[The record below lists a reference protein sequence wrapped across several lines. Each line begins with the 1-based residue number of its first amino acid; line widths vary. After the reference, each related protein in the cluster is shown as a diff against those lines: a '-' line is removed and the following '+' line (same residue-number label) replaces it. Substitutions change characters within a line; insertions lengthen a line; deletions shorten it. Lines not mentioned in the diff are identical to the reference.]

1 MKSGNSNW
9 FSRTWNRLAGKRSRL
24 NRPSAAARRRAFFL
38 ESLEDRRVM
47 AANLDAISQ
56 QSVLG
61 GSPLFLALDGSS
73 TTGGE
78 LTYTVTSSNPSLVNA
93 FLTSGNRSAKIS
105 VQNFGDMTFELFEN
119 YAPDVTS
126 HFIALATGNGPG
138 LSGPFYNG
146 VTFHRVINNFVIQG
160 GDPTG
165 TGGGGSPLGE
175 FDDQFNVDLQHNRT
189 GLLSMAK
196 SLDDTNDSQFF
207 ITEGPQ
213 RHLDFQHSIFG
224 LLTSGENVRDAISN
238 VATNSAGKPNTNV
251 VINSVSIFNDLQ
263 HRVLGLKAAN
273 GASGEADIT
282 VTVSD
287 GSGTD
292 ITRVFHVV
300 VTPDGV
306 NNNPFLQP
314 INEPTIT
321 SSAGGTFQISGVDAE
336 GDAIYYD
343 AFKTGSVN
351 YTLSVDHNTG
361 IVTVTPPAGFVG
373 TLQVQV
379 GVKNPNTPSTAQGGE
394 SQAQMLSRV
403 YDLQTIDV
411 VVAPTSPAAPTAIN
425 LLSSSDSGS
434 SNTDNVTNSGT
445 LQFEVT
451 GVNSGDV
458 VRLYANDALVGTA
471 TATGTSV
478 TIETNT
484 ASSQGQGAYQ
494 FTASRLVNNVES
506 PKTAALTVTY
516 DTTAPAAFTTAAPTN
531 AIATQ
536 LLTYD
541 AQNPEEGTTG
551 FAYSLSGA
559 PTGLQINSS
568 TGVVTWTPTADQIG
582 TFQFS
587 IIATDAAG
595 NSVNQAVNLNVAAFV
610 NPFIDVQLSIVDAN
624 GNALTQ
630 LAAGDAFFLVV
641 KAKETG
647 SDPRKIISLYNDITF
662 DASMAEKT
670 GPVDYTFR
678 FSDENGLAVPNAG
691 GFGTP
696 GLFDE
701 LGSIDINQLSA
712 LAGPAPTQDY
722 EEVYRIPMKALRGGT
737 LTFSA
742 DPADNASN
750 LTFAWGKN
758 QGDDELAPNEIL
770 FHSVTAQVSASFAP
784 ANDTI
789 SNVNEDTSNNSLNV
803 LANDLPA
810 GSSDTLTIIAVGNTN
825 HGGTV
830 TISSDKKSLLYTP
843 ANNFNG
849 AETFTYTVQNSLG
862 EQAIATVTV
871 NVQPVN
877 DPPQAVN
884 DSLTAAG
891 GQTTSLD
898 VLGNDSTNPDTGE
911 TLAITSIGSSGT
923 TGTSAN
929 GATLT
934 ITNSNTRIAY
944 TPPANFSGTDTFTYT
959 ISDGHGGTAT
969 ATVTVNVSP
978 ASHGPVAVADVATV
992 NEDSTSNT
1000 LNVLSN
1006 DTDVDSDPLTITAV
1020 SAGNK
1025 GGVISISADKKT
1037 LIYTP
1042 AANFNGVEEFTY
1054 TVTDGSAIAT
1064 GQVRVTV
1071 TNVDDAPVAV
1081 NDTAT
1086 TFLGSTGTLIDV
1098 LANDSNVGD
1107 PDTLTIA
1114 SLGSAAHGAVAIDA
1128 ASGKVRYIPTAGY
1141 SGEDSFTYI
1150 VSDGH
1155 STSQATVTVT
1165 IEPFQPTFVSGRM
1178 FLDGNHNL
1186 LSDLGE
1192 GPLAGVKVT
1201 LTGTDI
1207 NGAAVSKTAIS
1218 DAFGNY
1224 RIEGL
1229 LPGAYTLT
1237 QADVPLTAPG
1247 GALAGSLGGTVQGSN
1262 QITFTITGE
1271 HAIAGVGAADYDF
1284 TETPEQPNLGIS
1296 TGKSSLFAKRVTSA
1310 LAVAV
1315 APGGAASWLAPAGT
1329 GWDSFTTIQ
1338 ANLSADGT
1346 TLNVNAVNGQG
1357 TAKQIQIPTSQLRT
1371 LGQENGLQV
1380 LQLRGDPSLYGIP
1393 VTNSNG
1399 SNNGGSNNGGSTG
1412 GQTNQAPVNS
1422 VPGAQ
1427 SVLAGGVLH
1436 FTGANAISIADADAG
1451 SQPLRVTLT
1460 ASNGKLSLS
1469 TLAGLAFT
1477 TGTGTNDASMTFTGT
1492 LSAINAALS
1501 GATFTPNSGF
1511 TGSATVQITTNDQ
1524 GAGGALIDIDAIAIS
1539 VTSSASGEG
1548 EGEGE
1553 SFAAAVDA
1561 LFSVLA

>member
-1 MKSGNSNW
+1 M
-9 FSRTWNRLAGKRSRL
+9 RRA
-24 NRPSAAARRRAFFL
+24 SAPARRRAFFL
-38 ESLEDRRVM
+38 ESLEERRVM

-56 QSVLG
+56 QSLLG
-61 GSPLFLALDGSS
+61 GSPLFLALNGSS
-73 TTGGE
+73 TTNGA

-119 YAPDVTS
+119 YVPDVTS
-126 HFIALATGNGPG
+126 HFIALASGNGPG

-165 TGGGGSPLGE
+165 TGGGGSPLGD

-207 ITEGPQ
+207 ITEGAA

-224 LLTSGENVRDAISN
+224 LLTSGESVRDAISN
-238 VATNSAGKPNTNV
+238 VATNSAGKPNTDV
-251 VINSVSIFNDLQ
+251 VISSVSIFNDLQ

-287 GSGTD
+287 GSGTNA
-292 ITRVFHVV
+292 TRTFHVV
-300 VTPDGV
+300 VTPDSV
-306 NNNPFLQP
+306 NGRPFLQP
-314 INEPTIT
+314 VNSPTIT
-321 SSAGGTFQISGVDAE
+321 AGAAGSFQISGVDVE

-343 AFKTGSVN
+343 AFNTGSVN
-351 YTLSVDHNTG
+351 YTLSVDHTTG
-361 IVTVTPPAGFVG
+361 VVTVTPPTGFVG

-379 GVKNPNTPSTAQGGE
+379 GVRAPSEVPAGTTVQERNTI
-394 SQAQMLSRV
+394 

-411 VVAPTSPAAPTAIN
+411 VVAPVASTAPTGIN
-425 LLSSSDSGS
+425 LLAASDSGS
-434 SNTDNVTNSGT
+434 SDSDNITNSGT

-478 TIETNT
+478 IIETNT
-484 ASSQGQGAYQ
+484 VSSQGQGAYQ

-516 DTTAPAAFTTAAPTN
+516 DTTAPSAFTTSPPTN

-541 AQNPEEGTTG
+541 AQNPEEGTAG
-551 FAYSLSGA
+551 FAYSLSGS
-559 PTGLQINSS
+559 PTGAQINPS
-568 TGVVTWTPTADQIG
+568 TGVLTWTPTADQTG
-582 TFQFS
+582 AFQFS

-595 NSVNQAVNLNVAAFV
+595 NSLNQAVNLTVAAFV
-610 NPFIDVQLSIVDAN
+610 DPFVDVQLSIVDAN

-641 KAKETG
+641 KAKETSG
-647 SDPRKIISLYNDITF
+647 DPRKIISLYNDITF
-662 DASMAEKT
+662 DSTMAEKT
-670 GPVDYTFR
+670 GAVVYTQR
-678 FSDENGLAVPNAG
+678 FSEDNGLAVPNPG

-701 LGSIDINQLSA
+701 LGSIDAAQLLNLS
-712 LAGPAPTQDY
+712 GPAQTQVY
-722 EEVYRIPMKALRGGT
+722 EEIYRIPMRALRGGT
-737 LTFSA
+737 LTFNA
-742 DPADNASN
+742 DAADNASN
-750 LTFAWGKN
+750 VTFAYGKN
-758 QGDDELAPNEIL
+758 QGETEVAANEIV
-770 FHSVTAQVSASFAP
+770 FHPVTLQVSASFTP
-784 ANDTI
+784 ASDTI
-789 SNVNEDTSNNSLNV
+789 SNVNEDTSNNTLNV
-803 LANDLPA
+803 LANDLPT
-810 GSSDTLTIIAVGNTN
+810 GSNETLTIIAVGNTN
-825 HGGTV
+825 HSGTV
-830 TISSDKKSLLYTP
+830 TISADKKTLLYTP

-884 DSLTAAG
+884 DNLTAVG
-891 GQTTSLD
+891 GQTTSID
-898 VLGNDSTNPDTGE
+898 VLGNDSTSPDTGE
-911 TLAITSIGSSGT
+911 SLAITSVGTSGT
-923 TGTSAN
+923 STH

-934 ITNSNTRIAY
+934 ITNSGTRVAY

-969 ATVTVNVSP
+969 ATATVNVSP
-978 ASHGPVAVADVATV
+978 TSHGPVAVLDVPTV
-992 NEDSTSNT
+992 VEDSTSNT
-1000 LNVLSN
+1000 LSVLAN
-1006 DTDVDSDPLTITAV
+1006 DTDVDNDPLTISSV
-1020 SAGNK
+1020 GAGNK
-1025 GGVISISADKKT
+1025 GGTISISADKKT

-1054 TVTDGSAIAT
+1054 TVTDGSATAT

-1071 TNVDDAPVAV
+1071 TNVNDAPVAM
-1081 NDTAT
+1081 NDLAT
-1086 TFLGSTGTLIDV
+1086 TFLGSTGILIDV
-1098 LANDSNVGD
+1098 LANDSKVGD
-1107 PDTLTIA
+1107 PDTLTIGT
-1114 SLGSAAHGAVAIDA
+1114 LGVAAHGVVAIDSA
-1128 ASGKVRYIPTAGY
+1128 TGKVRYIPNAGY
-1141 SGEDSFTYI
+1141 SGQDSFTYVI
-1150 VSDGH
+1150 TDGQF
-1155 STSQATVTVT
+1155 TSQATVNIT
-1165 IEPFQPTFVSGRM
+1165 IEPFRPTFVSGRM

-1247 GALAGSLGGTVQGSN
+1247 AALAGSLGGSVQGSN
-1262 QITFTITGE
+1262 QITFTITPE
-1271 HAIAGVGAADYDF
+1271 HAIAGVGAADYVF
-1284 TETPEQPNLGIS
+1284 TETPEQPKLGIS

-1338 ANLSADGT
+1338 ASLSTDGS
-1346 TLNVNAVNGQG
+1346 TLSVNAVNGQG
-1357 TAKQIQIPTSQLRT
+1357 TAKQIQVPTSQLRT
-1371 LGQENGLQV
+1371 LGQENGMQV

-1393 VTNSNG
+1393 VINSNG
-1399 SNNGGSNNGGSTG
+1399 SNSGSSNGSSTG
-1412 GQTNQAPVNS
+1412 GQTNQAPVNT

-1436 FTGANAISIADADAG
+1436 FTGANAISINDPDAG
-1451 SQPLRVTLT
+1451 SLPLSVSLT
-1460 ASNGKLSLS
+1460 ANNGKLSLS
-1469 TLAGLAFT
+1469 TLAGLTFT
-1477 TGTGTNDASMTFTGT
+1477 AGTGTNNASMTFTGT
-1492 LSAINAALS
+1492 LSAINSALN
-1501 GATFTPNSGF
+1501 GATFTPTSGF
-1511 TGSATVQITTNDQ
+1511 TGAATVQIATNDQ
-1524 GAGGALIDIDAIAIS
+1524 GVGGALIDIDAIQIS
-1539 VTSSASGEG
+1539 VTSSASG

-1561 LFSVLA
+1561 LFNVLA